1 MTMIIGSNGAEASP
15 IGSILGSNASES
27 VAKTPNND
35 STKMTACDPACVNI
49 QPCATIRFVPTG
61 TGHNAEPIQ
70 GMAPE
75 GAPRFETVAGTEQT
89 VTFGKAGLYGFR

>member
-1 MTMIIGSNGAEASP
+1 MIIGSNGAEALP

-35 STKMTACDPACVNI
+35 PNEMTACDRAYVNI

-61 TGHNAEPIQ
+61 TGHNSEPIR

-75 GAPRFETVAGTEQT
+75 DAPRLKTVAGTEQT
-89 VTFGKAGLYGFR
+89 VTFGKAGLYGFK